1 MTNRK
6 SAVVTGAA
14 GFTGY
19 SLTMKLAN
27 LGYNVHAI
35 VRPDSEHNKR
45 IKHPLVNIIELDYSA
60 YDELAS
66 RINSKCDYFY
76 HLVWCGGRDDFGIQM
91 KNIDYSL
98 VTLEEA
104 HKLGCKRFICT
115 GSQAE
120 YGIQKDIIT
129 EDVLPNPINSYGVSK
144 LSAMYLTKRRAEQL
158 GIDWIWGRI
167 FSLYGKYEP
176 SGRLF
181 SDLIKNMLDGK
192 SMDLS
197 SCRQFW
203 DYLNVEDAA
212 DALVAL
218 AEKGKNGNIYNIANG
233 DYKELKWY
241 VEEMKKITFSRSEI
255 LYGDDPEP
263 FISLKPSVDKIMK
276 DTGWKPKIKYNVGV
290 KKQIEFLE
298 KTSSGQ

>member
-158 GIDWIWGRI
+158 GIGWIWGRI

-181 SDLIKNMLDGK
+181 SDLLRKLINGENMN
-192 SMDLS
+192 LS
-197 SCRQFW
+197 SCSQNW

-212 DALVAL
+212 EALVAL
-218 AEKGKNGNIYNIANG
+218 AEKGVTGNVYNIANG
-233 DYKELKWY
+233 DYKELKWF
-241 VEEMKKITFSRSEI
+241 VEEMKNIVSSNSEI
-255 LYGDDPEP
+255 IYGDNPNP
-263 FISLKPSVDKIMK
+263 YISLKPSVEKIK
-276 DTGWKPKIKYNVGV
+276 NDTGWEPEIGFSEGV
-290 KKQIEFLE
+290 KKQIEFFE
-298 KTSSGQ
+298 KTTSRG